1 LTDRRETA
9 CKLILLAAHR
19 LRLLYATSG
28 GAQQVSELQRIA
40 LIFSQESFDRKR
52 PGHFYF
58 MIFISEDAFYV
69 KKHSTDCY
77 TKYGK
82 PME

>member
-1 LTDRRETA
+1 
-9 CKLILLAAHR
+9 
-19 LRLLYATSG
+19 
-28 GAQQVSELQRIA
+28 VSELQRIA